1 MSSATLTL
9 IGLNNFLE
17 YQGNNLFEKF
27 TLPSSINVETA
38 IDNILLVCG
47 EKELIYPDAEFM
59 IEAIGMWCMK
69 WQRTF
74 TKWSDVLAI
83 EYNPLENY
91 DRNEDFT
98 DSLSSSESTEASASD
113 SSYHSMSQVS
123 DVSAFNTEDYLRPD
137 TSATDKVQNNAT
149 SSSIVNALKDEYNK
163 RTGRI
168 HGNIGVTTS
177 QQMLQAE
184 LDIDRFNIYDE
195 IAFIFMREFCL
206 AL

>member
-1 MSSATLTL
+1 MSSSKLTL
-9 IGLNNFLE
+9 IGLYNFLD
-17 YQGNNLFEKF
+17 YQGNNLFEKLA
-27 TLPSSINVETA
+27 LPNDVEKETC
-38 IDNILLVCG
+38 ISNILLMCDD
-47 EKELIYPDAEFM
+47 KELLYPDASFM
-59 IEAIGMWCMK
+59 IEAIGMWSTK
-69 WQRTF
+69 WYRTF
-74 TKWSDVLAI
+74 EKWSQVLALD
-83 EYNPLENY
+83 YNPLENY
-91 DRNEDFT
+91 DRNEEFT
-98 DSLSSSESTEASASD
+98 DSLSSSESTQASASD

-149 SSSIVNALKDEYNK
+149 SSSKVNALKAEYNQ

-184 LDIDRFNIYDE
+184 LDVDRFNIYDE
-195 IAFIFMREFCL
+195 IAIIFMREFCL